1 MDLTILHSCTLT
13 DISSDMKIFQG
24 IIVITSLAVM
34 SVEGSKH
41 GKGGKGKGGKGMKR
55 RTQVQL
61 GPRPYYLVGQMLP
74 SDLKTKLGK

>member
-1 MDLTILHSCTLT
+1 
-13 DISSDMKIFQG
+13 MKIFQG
-24 IIVITSLAVM
+24 IVAITSLAVV

-55 RTQVQL
+55 RTQL

>member
-1 MDLTILHSCTLT
+1 
-13 DISSDMKIFQG
+13 MKIFQG
-24 IIVITSLAVM
+24 IVAITSLAVV

-41 GKGGKGKGGKGMKR
+41 GKGGKGKGGKGKGMKR